1 MKESR
6 RHRWIKCDVDQSV
19 CRDCGLEIRSDR
31 IKSGNHGPCAGKS
44 CEHQNLL
51 TLIDRIPQEL
61 GNRYP
66 GDYFVACVG
75 CGTMVGIEMLAHHNP
90 MTNKVTGW
98 LFTCENCRPTLADSQ
113 VIFVPKEVTVEQ
125 EG

>member
-31 IKSGNHGPCAGKS
+31 IKSGSHGPCAGKS

-51 TLIDRIPQEL
+51 TLIDRIPQDV

-75 CGTMVGIEMLAHHNP
+75 CGSMVGIEMLAHHNP
-90 MTNKVTGW
+90 ETGKVSGW
-98 LFTCENCRPTLADSQ
+98 VFTCEKCRSALVDSQ
-113 VIFVPKEVTVEQ
+113 VIFTPKEVTGEQ